1 MNKPKV
7 IVTRK
12 WPAEV
17 EAQLKALYDV
27 QLNESDI
34 SMSADELKQALYVRI
49 NGFYHQA
56 GCIA

>member
-27 QLNESDI
+27 QLNECDI
-34 SMSADELKQALYVRI
+34 PHDGRRT
-49 NGFYHQA
+49 
-56 GCIA
+56 